1 MKYCVD
7 ANFFIS
13 LWRRY
18 FSVDIVPS
26 FWTWLEKRAREGI
39 LLVPEEVFEEIIV
52 NKDGLSLWLTSVKKY
67 VLYSL
72 NNTVQDALLEIISLP
87 GAILLV
93 DSNKKK
99 HGADI
104 FLIAYAKA
112 YNATVVSDDTG
123 VEKLCKDCGVRSIKY
138 HDFLK
143 EQRLKMTI
151 ID

>member
-18 FSVDIVPS
+18 FSVDIVPT
-26 FWTWLEKRAREGI
+26 FWTWLEKRAQEGL
-39 LLVPEEVFEEIIV
+39 LLVPEEVFEEITV
-52 NKDGLSLWLTSVKKY
+52 NKDGLSLWLTSVKKH

-72 NNTVQDALLEIISLP
+72 NNAVQDALLEIVSLP
-87 GAILLV
+87 SAVSLV

-123 VEKLCKDCGVRSIKY
+123 VERLCKDCSVRSIKY

-143 EQRLKMTI
+143 ERGLKMTI